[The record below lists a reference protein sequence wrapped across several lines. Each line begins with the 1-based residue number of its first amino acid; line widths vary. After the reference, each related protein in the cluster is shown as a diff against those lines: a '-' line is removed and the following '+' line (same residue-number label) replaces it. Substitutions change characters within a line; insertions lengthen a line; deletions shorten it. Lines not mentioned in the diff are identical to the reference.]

1 MNEHMRER
9 EVPQELGI
17 ISAEMP
23 GSSKGLKKD
32 YKKVRSNLRKSF
44 EREVNHQR
52 AHFLPGTRYG
62 SKGAS
67 RAHNMRGSLKLSGKK
82 RRLTSFNAAVTY
94 LFTASST
101 FGIPGVCMGE
111 DKSGAG
117 GFFFDPWEYYNA
129 GVVKGMAMALFGAVG
144 QGKSTLVKAFTSRQV
159 QIGRRASVMSDRKGE
174 WDIVAAY
181 LGGKTIHIGS
191 GQDTRINPLDEGNR
205 PSKDTK
211 GAPMS
216 DRKWAKMVR
225 QRRFA
230 LLRAIAEILKGDTLD
245 STERLVLSD
254 ALATAVSVAEKDK
267 RTPIIPDVV
276 DALDRMRREGVEEY
290 LQERKVAIASMH
302 DTFLGLV
309 SSDAAGGGANS
320 ENDISGMFDGESTV
334 QFDVTAPI
342 VTFNTSG
349 LEGLSPEARK
359 IAHACIQTWA
369 EAAITSNDFG
379 KRLVIYE
386 EGLEVLDDI
395 GSLNRMIVQY
405 KLARHYGIFNILVL
419 HKLTDLNLAGD
430 EGSKARAAAFSL
442 LGDSPI
448 RVIYRQEAEEEQ
460 LVREKLGLTAREWEK
475 VSGFASGRG
484 LWKLGDHSFEVQNTM
499 TAPEKPVFDT
509 NKSMGVAREKTNQ
522 KVEV

>member
-1 MNEHMRER
+1 MSEQTKER
-9 EVPQELGI
+9 EVPQELGFV
-17 ISAEMP
+17 SAQFP
-23 GSSKGLKKD
+23 GESRAIKKD
-32 YKKVRSNLRKSF
+32 YKEVKKVFRKSF
-44 EREVNHQR
+44 EREVKHQR

-62 SKGAS
+62 AKGAK
-67 RAHNMRGSLKLSGKK
+67 RANNMRGDLKLSGKK
-82 RRLTSFNAAVTY
+82 RRLTSYNAAVTY
-94 LFTASST
+94 PFTASST
-101 FGIPGVCMGE
+101 FGIPGVCLGE

-117 GFFFDPWEYYNA
+117 GFFFDPWEFYNA
-129 GVVKGMAMALFGAVG
+129 GVFKGMAMTVFGVVG
-144 QGKSTLVKAFTSRQV
+144 QGKSTLVKSFTSRQV

-181 LGGKTIHIGS
+181 LGGVTIRIGS

-205 PSKDTK
+205 PSKDTN
-211 GAPMS
+211 GAPMT
-216 DRKWAKMVR
+216 DEKWAKMVR

-230 LLRAIAEILKGDTLD
+230 LLRAIAEILKGDSLD
-245 STERLVLSD
+245 STERLVLSS
-254 ALATAVSVAEKDK
+254 ALATAVQLAESQG
-267 RTPIIPDVV
+267 RVPIIPDVV
-276 DALDRMRREGVEEY
+276 DALDRMRREGMEEH
-290 LQERKVAIASMH
+290 LKERKVAIATMH

-309 SSDAAGGGANS
+309 SAGLGSGIEANA

-349 LEGLSPEARK
+349 LEGLSSEARK

-448 RVIYRQEAEEEQ
+448 RVIYRQEAEEEK
-460 LVREKLGLTAREWEK
+460 LVREKLGLTAREWQK
-475 VSGFASGRG
+475 VSGFSSGRG

-499 TAPEKPVFDT
+499 TAPERPVFDT
-509 NKSMGVAREKTNQ
+509 NKSMGIAREEKKQ
-522 KVEV
+522 GA